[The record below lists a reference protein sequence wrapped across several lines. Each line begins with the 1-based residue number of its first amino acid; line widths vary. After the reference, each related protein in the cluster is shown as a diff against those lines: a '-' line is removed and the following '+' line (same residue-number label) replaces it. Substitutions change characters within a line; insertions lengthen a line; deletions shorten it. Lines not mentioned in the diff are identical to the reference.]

1 MSANNVLAG
10 IVMPKISTERE
21 SQSYARFVITPL
33 ERGYGVTLGNALRRV
48 LLSSLP
54 GAAVTMVRIS
64 GVPHEFTT
72 IPGVREDVLTI
83 MMNLKKLR
91 VKLLDGDRAHLYLEV
106 RGEGEITAADIQPTP
121 EVEIVNPELYLFTID
136 DPQAAVTMELVVE
149 RGRGFSPAEERRRS
163 LSINEL
169 AVDAI
174 FSPVR
179 KVNFTVEPERVGQR
193 TNYDRLILEI
203 WTDGTMRPEE
213 ALHAAAQILV
223 AHFLPLTGQEEGE
236 SFLTSTQRPSE
247 EEPEHS
253 RLNVPIED
261 LELSVRVYN
270 ALKRAGIDTVG
281 DVLRIW
287 REKGKDALLGIRN
300 FGAKSLDE
308 LKQKLQA
315 KGYLPEDLAAEADQ
329 QAE

>member
-1 MSANNVLAG
+1 MTANVLAG
-10 IVMPKISTERE
+10 IVTPKISTER
-21 SQSYARFVITPL
+21 STQNYARFVITPL

-54 GAAVTMVRIS
+54 GAAVTSVRIS
-64 GVPHEFTT
+64 GVSHEFST
-72 IPGVREDVLTI
+72 IPGVKEDVLTI
-83 MMNLKKLR
+83 LMNLKKLR
-91 VKLLDGDRAHLYLEV
+91 IKMYDGDRAHLYLEV
-106 RGEGEITAADIQPTP
+106 RGEGEITAADIQPSAD
-121 EVEIVNPELYLFTID
+121 VEIVNPELYLFTID
-136 DPQAAVTMELVVE
+136 DAQTAVTMEMTVE

-174 FSPVR
+174 FTPVR

-203 WTDGTMRPEE
+203 WTDGTIRPEE
-213 ALHAAAQILV
+213 ALQGAARILV
-223 AHFLPLTGQEEGE
+223 AHFAPLAGTDESEG
-236 SFLTSTQRPSE
+236 FLSPTPRSTE
-247 EEPEHS
+247 EEQEHN

-287 REKGKDALLGIRN
+287 KEKGKDALLGIRN